1 MHAHVHLRQAHCMDT
16 CYACRRAHACT
27 CMHTYVAHASR
38 RSQQRLLPS
47 EVASGWATLART
59 QHIAAGQNTTMEH
72 YLKVVAPPPPSPP
85 RTATHTPSGHRPPA
99 TGHRPPRFP
108 FHPRSRRHGPSPA
121 SPPGLTAP
129 GRTRDLI
136 RRSTPLPHPHSSP
149 PPTPTPFPVRAPLIA
164 RPRCAIYMRQV
175 VHTTYN
181 LGTRAGK
188 NLETYQYTVNNNNY
202 EDGESLPA
210 AVFSYD
216 MSPMQVVMPP
226 LPPTTTCHTPLLHP
240 HTAPPTLRS
249 PHRRAHHHPPHPPPP
264 SARTALLHAAP
275 HPRPACPAG
284 PHLLRALP
292 FPAPTLLRAL
302 PSPAPSPP
310 ARPPFSRFSRRCSCA
325 RSARASPPS

>member
-1 MHAHVHLRQAHCMDT
+1 
-16 CYACRRAHACT
+16 
-27 CMHTYVAHASR
+27 
-38 RSQQRLLPS
+38 
-47 EVASGWATLART
+47 
-59 QHIAAGQNTTMEH
+59 
-72 YLKVVAPPPPSPP
+72 
-85 RTATHTPSGHRPPA
+85 
-99 TGHRPPRFP
+99 
-108 FHPRSRRHGPSPA
+108 
-121 SPPGLTAP
+121 
-129 GRTRDLI
+129 
-136 RRSTPLPHPHSSP
+136 
-149 PPTPTPFPVRAPLIA
+149 
-164 RPRCAIYMRQV
+164 MRQV

-275 HPRPACPAG
+275 HPRHARPAH
-284 PHLLRALP
+284 PHLAAL
-292 FPAPTLLRAL
+292 AG
-302 PSPAPSPP
+302 SPHRRR
-310 ARPPFSRFSRRCSCA
+310 RPPQPTVATPPNTTPSL
-325 RSARASPPS
+325 SP